1 MKAFHAYFKKQ
12 WMESE
17 FCNWQIYQTPP
28 GFTTTNN
35 PIESYNGKL
44 KAFFTNRLKLNL
56 VPPLEIFKNDCIIP
70 ESSFAFTYVTQKLV
84 TIPLENKAK
93 HLYEYNHVNG
103 QISTINLSNQT
114 CTCSDTI
121 DKGICL
127 PLIRVSFDK
136 S

>member
-35 PIESYNGKL
+35 PIESYNGML

-56 VPPLEIFKNDCIIP
+56 VPPLEISNFNFQQSIYQIKH
-70 ESSFAFTYVTQKLV
+70 ALV
-84 TIPLENKAK
+84 LIQLIKVYA
-93 HLYEYNHVNG
+93 
-103 QISTINLSNQT
+103 
-114 CTCSDTI
+114 CT
-121 DKGICL
+121 
-127 PLIRVSFDK
+127 
-136 S
+136 